1 MIVSLGLYS
10 IYCNRFFTF
19 FICTVPSAPPANF
32 RLDSVGLSSITVT
45 WERVPASHRN
55 GYVIGYRV
63 KYTKY
68 TAIKSDTREFNS
80 LDTAWNVFKATITK
94 LEKDTLYIM
103 QVAGFTSKGDG
114 VYTKT
119 IITRTK
125 KCKL

>member
-1 MIVSLGLYS
+1 M
-10 IYCNRFFTF
+10 
-19 FICTVPSAPPANF
+19 
-32 RLDSVGLSSITVT
+32 
-45 WERVPASHRN
+45 
-55 GYVIGYRV
+55 IGYRV
-63 KYTKY
+63 KYKKFAVIKTDTTK
-68 TAIKSDTREFNS
+68 FNS
-80 LDTAWNVFKATITK
+80 LDTAWNVFKATITN